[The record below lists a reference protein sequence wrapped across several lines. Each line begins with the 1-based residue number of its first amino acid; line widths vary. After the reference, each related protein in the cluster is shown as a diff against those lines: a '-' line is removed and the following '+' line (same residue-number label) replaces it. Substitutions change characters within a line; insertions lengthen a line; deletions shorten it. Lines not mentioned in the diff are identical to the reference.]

1 MNESQILELEKDFK
15 AHTFKRLAKRCVYVG
30 AFCVCAGFALWAFV
44 AYKDKQSTL
53 KMAIDEKN
61 KIQKR
66 LEIAQ
71 IEAQKAQILN
81 QKQQNSAIQKS
92 LQKPIIKPKEKI
104 IIHSY
109 AANVDNLEQE
119 FAQNA
124 DYQRALQI
132 ANLYLADKN
141 YEKALQ
147 WSLKANELDKSDAG
161 AWISF
166 AKAKFALGK
175 KDEAKRALQSFLR
188 YYNPNKSLLN
198 EVKYILQ

>member
-15 AHTFKRLAKRCVYVG
+15 AHTFKRLVKRCVYVG

-53 KMAIDEKN
+53 KMALDEKN
-61 KIQKR
+61 KMQKR

-71 IEAQKAQILN
+71 IEAQKAQILS
-81 QKQQNSAIQKS
+81 QKQHNSATRES
-92 LQKPIIKPKEKI
+92 PQKPIIKPKEKI

-109 AANVDNLEQE
+109 VANVGNLEQE

-124 DYQRALQI
+124 DYQKALQI

-175 KDEAKRALQSFLR
+175 KDEAKRALQGFLR
-188 YYNPNKSLLN
+188 YYSPNKSLLN